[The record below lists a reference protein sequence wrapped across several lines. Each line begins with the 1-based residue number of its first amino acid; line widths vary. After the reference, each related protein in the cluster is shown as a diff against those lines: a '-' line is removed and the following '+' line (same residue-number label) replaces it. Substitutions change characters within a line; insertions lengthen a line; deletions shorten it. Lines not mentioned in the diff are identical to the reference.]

1 MAYPLKDK
9 NTLPS
14 PQEISKI
21 NRRQTMQISKNFII
35 SRKTSHLKEKK
46 SQNPFEIQDEDKIFS
61 ELQQKRKKMKK
72 KKKKIKYISIN
83 DKILSKVYRNTP
95 KLQLKIIR
103 IKKQKSN
110 FPLREYQEILLN
122 TVSNNLSRESTMKL
136 GKSFTILR
144 NSVNKR
150 YETNY
155 DYLKEVEEKEEK
167 IYNRINYKSEMF
179 HRNILKNQNEEQ
191 KKYYFNL
198 NYIKELPKI
207 KFEKIIK

>member
-1 MAYPLKDK
+1 MFSPLKEK
-9 NTLPS
+9 NILPS
-14 PQEISKI
+14 HQENNKIS
-21 NRRQTMQISKNFII
+21 RRQTLEIPKNFII
-35 SRKTSHLKEKK
+35 SRKASHLKEKK
-46 SQNPFEIQDEDKIFS
+46 SKNPFEIQDEDKIFN
-61 ELQQKRKKMKK
+61 ELQPKRKKMKK

-83 DKILSKVYRNTP
+83 DKILSKVYQNTP

-110 FPLREYQEILLN
+110 FPLREYQDILLN
-122 TVSNNLSRESTMKL
+122 TISNSLSRESTMKL

-167 IYNRINYKSEMF
+167 YIIGLIIN
-179 HRNILKNQNEEQ
+179 LKC
-191 KKYYFNL
+191 F
-198 NYIKELPKI
+198 IGV
-207 KFEKIIK
+207 F